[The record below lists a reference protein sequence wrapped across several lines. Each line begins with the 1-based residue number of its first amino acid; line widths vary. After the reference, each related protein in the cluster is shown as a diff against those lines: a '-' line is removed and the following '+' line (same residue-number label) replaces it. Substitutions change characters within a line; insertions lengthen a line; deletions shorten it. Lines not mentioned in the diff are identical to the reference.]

1 VNRIIQGIKVS
12 KILQDYAKEID
23 LLFEGD
29 LEVYKRLVDVIL
41 NTEENIIVKLALI
54 EQLSNL

>member
-1 VNRIIQGIKVS
+1 MS

-54 EQLSNL
+54 EQLSNLQLQME

>member
-1 VNRIIQGIKVS
+1 MNRIIQGIKVS